1 MTELL
6 FNREVSVKFTDQ
18 KNDADVVTIEDP
30 KISGRE
36 PVKIDFHVEKQVSTE
51 PNRADIILWNLNN
64 DTAAKIN
71 FRKPILEFKYGRK
84 VDLFAGYEGRSRR
97 IFSGVVIA
105 AITSREG
112 RFKITR
118 VECRNIFYE
127 LMQLP
132 VQKVA
137 VGNPELNKGARKADF
152 ILDILDKI
160 GATIDNKA
168 TELLINRLKT
178 KDEPDGATFKE
189 TTNFKG
195 TAYNVINEINRGL
208 LGVVNIYFDDIAA
221 SFNPV
226 GVPLVEPPV
235 IYDKTNGLLGSPK
248 PTQIGAD
255 FVVQLD
261 NELKISSPVLLR
273 SDTIESFFPDGRFV
287 VKRVTHA
294 GTNRA
299 DGDFESRVVSVFDRT
314 KQYETTTA
322 VA

>member
-6 FNREVSVKFTDQ
+6 FNREVRVEFTDRD
-18 KNDADVVTIEDP
+18 NPADVIVIEDP
-30 KISGRE
+30 KIPGKE
-36 PVKIDFHVEKQVSTE
+36 PIKIDFQVEKQLSTE
-51 PNRADIILWNLNN
+51 PNRADIAIWNLSD

-71 FRKPILEFKYGRK
+71 FRKPILEFKFGRK
-84 VDLFAGYEGRSRR
+84 VDLFAGYEGRSKR

-112 RFKITR
+112 KLKVTR

-132 VQKVA
+132 IKKTFAKGQFKSDA
-137 VGNPELNKGARKADF
+137 VLE
-152 ILDILDKI
+152 ILKEID
-160 GATIDNKA
+160 ATIDSKA
-168 TELLINRLKT
+168 KGVLVSRMAGLVF
-178 KDEPDGATFKE
+178 KDVTTF
-189 TTNFKG
+189 NG

-208 LGVVNIYFDDIAA
+208 LGVINIYFDDIAA

-226 GVPLVEPPV
+226 GVPLDEPAI
-235 IYDKTNGLLGSPK
+235 IYDQTSGLIGTPK

-261 NELKISSPVLLR
+261 NEIKISSPVLLL
-273 SDTIESFFPDGRFV
+273 SDTIQAFFPSGRFV
-287 VKRVTHA
+287 VKRVTHS

-299 DGDFESRVVSVFDRT
+299 DGDFESRGVSVFDRT
-314 KQYETTTA
+314 RQTDTTIA

>member
-1 MTELL
+1 MTDLL
-6 FNREVSVKFTDQ
+6 FNREVRVTFTDRD
-18 KNDADVVTIEDP
+18 NPADVVVIEDP
-30 KISGRE
+30 KIPGKE
-36 PVKIDFHVEKQVSTE
+36 PIKIDFQVEKQVSTE
-51 PNRADIILWNLNN
+51 PNRADIAIWNLSD

-71 FRKPILEFKYGRK
+71 FRKPILEFKFGRK
-84 VDLFAGYEGRSRR
+84 VDLFAGYEGRSKR

-112 RFKITR
+112 KLKITR

-132 VQKVA
+132 ISKTFAKGQLKSDA
-137 VGNPELNKGARKADF
+137 VLK
-152 ILDILDKI
+152 ILKEID
-160 GATIDNKA
+160 ATIDGKA
-168 TELLINRLKT
+168 KDVLISRLSGQVF
-178 KDEPDGATFKE
+178 KDV
-189 TTNFKG
+189 TTFKG

-208 LGVVNIYFDDIAA
+208 LGVINIYFDDIAA

-226 GVPLVEPPV
+226 GVPLDEPATF
-235 IYDKTNGLLGSPK
+235 YDQFSGLIGAPK

-261 NELKISSPVLLR
+261 NELKISSPVTIA
-273 SDTIESFFPDGRFV
+273 SDTIQAFFLSGRFV

-294 GTNRA
+294 GVNRA
-299 DGDFESRVVSVFDRT
+299 NGDWQTRVVSVFDRT
-314 KQYETTTA
+314 RQIDTTIG